1 MATQNPT
8 DIAESYNRD
17 GYAIV
22 RGLFS
27 PSEVEAMGLAV
38 DAVHAEALAI
48 GRSFRYGNLHYRLDG
63 DEVRMVQWP
72 SYHNV
77 VLDRVR
83 TDPRIAQLIA
93 PLVGSDVKQIIN
105 QLHWKKPG
113 GKGNFAFHQ
122 DSRFRKPAWAYRN
135 LGTSYVQTGIAVD
148 AHTVKSG
155 AMRIMP
161 KSHLL
166 GSLDIQLEGPVMAQ
180 APEEETLAA
189 IGLDPADLVHL
200 ELEPGDFALWNS
212 YLVHGSG
219 KNDSDHYRRF
229 YINGYVR
236 AADCD
241 RGEWAFRDGREV
253 PLGPRPNLVH
263 FEQLFEKPG
272 PHFV

>member
-1 MATQNPT
+1 MPYQNPQ
-8 DIAESYNRD
+8 DLAQNYNRD

-22 RGLFS
+22 RRLFS
-27 PSEVEAMGLAV
+27 AGEIAALSEAV
-38 DAVHAEALAI
+38 DAEHAEALAL

-63 DEVRMVQWP
+63 DEVRMVQWA

-83 TDPRIAQLIA
+83 TDPRVAQLLA
-93 PLVGSDVKQIIN
+93 PMIGSDIKQIIN

-113 GKGNFAFHQ
+113 GKGDFAYHQ
-122 DSRFRKPAWAYRN
+122 DSRFRKPAYAYRN
-135 LGTSYVQTGIAVD
+135 LGTSYVQTGIAID
-148 AHTVKSG
+148 PHTRESG
-155 AMRIMP
+155 AMRILP
-161 KSHLL
+161 GSHLK
-166 GSLDIQLEGPVMAQ
+166 GGLDMELEGSVTDS
-180 APEEETLAA
+180 APADDKLVA
-189 IGLDPADLVHL
+189 IGFDPADIVDL
-200 ELEPGDFALWNS
+200 ELEPGDLALWNS
-212 YLVHGSG
+212 YLIHGSG
-219 KNDSDHYRRF
+219 QNNSDHYRRF

-263 FEQLFEKPG
+263 FEQLFERPG